1 MERDGLAFLDCQQSI
16 RIRAPAHHQ
25 VKLPV
30 IWIRTQPEANG
41 MKRLIFRVAP
51 ARYCMMEGR
60 AAGEFVNVTVIAQM
74 GTLLLSIFLVLR
86 KRGDRCG
93 RLAEL
98 TISKSMG

>member
-16 RIRAPAHHQ
+16 HIRASPRHQ
-25 VKLPV
+25 TEFQA
-30 IWIRTQPEANG
+30 IWLRTQPEANG

-93 RLAEL
+93 TLAEL